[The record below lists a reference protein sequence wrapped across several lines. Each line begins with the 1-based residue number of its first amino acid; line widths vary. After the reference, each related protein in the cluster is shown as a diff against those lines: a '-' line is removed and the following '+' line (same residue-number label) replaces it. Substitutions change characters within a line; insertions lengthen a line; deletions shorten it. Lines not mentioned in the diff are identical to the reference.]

1 MPKASYRT
9 SRTRPEVNYRRSSSI
24 ENKLAYRRIGLLLIS
39 SIGILLVVFFFGVPF
54 VRFVG
59 SLSQKF
65 AKPEVI
71 NRSEFTLPPRAPRL
85 DYLPSH
91 TNKNKIEIKGAADP
105 SVTVNLSLNTDAPRS
120 TQTQESGLFEFLNIS
135 LKEGQNS
142 YKLVA
147 IKEGK
152 SSSETTGKIVFDKKP
167 PLLEVF
173 EPADNSFYPKNTR
186 EIKISGKTEAEA
198 IVTIND
204 LQAIV
209 SQEGGFSFSLPV
221 TAPEMKI
228 KIVSKDQASNQNTVE
243 KSVKVDIE
251 PLSPE
256 SSTPSASPE

>member
-1 MPKASYRT
+1 MPKASYRF
-9 SRTRPEVNYRRSSSI
+9 SRLRPEVNYRRSSSI

-71 NRSEFTLPPRAPRL
+71 NKSEFTLSPRAPRL

-91 TNKNKIEIKGAADP
+91 TNKNKIEIKGVADP
-105 SVTVNLSLNTDAPRS
+105 SVTVNLSLNTDPPRS
-120 TQTQESGLFEFLNIS
+120 TQTQESGLFEFLNIL

-142 YKLVA
+142 YKLVS

-152 SSSETTGKIVFDKKP
+152 SSSEVSGKITLDKKP
-167 PLLEVF
+167 PPLEVF
-173 EPADNSFYPKNTR
+173 EPADNSFYPGDIR
-186 EIKISGKTEAEA
+186 EVKISGKTEPEA
-198 IVTIND
+198 VVTINE

-209 SQEGGFSFSLPV
+209 NQEGGFNFSLPV
-221 TAPEMKI
+221 TASEMKI
-228 KIVSKDQASNQNTVE
+228 KIMAKDQASNQSIVE
-243 KSVKVDIE
+243 KSVKVDIQPPSSE
-251 PLSPE
+251 I
-256 SSTPSASPE
+256 STPSASP